1 MRRVSEPEVID
12 LVSSDDDEVI
22 DVDDEG
28 WAAVAG
34 SRRVAQQ
41 DEDDAALALRLQEE
55 EYRGGGGGGPAP
67 AAAAHA
73 ATHAAA
79 AAMAEPVTELD
90 WSRRHRAEQDA
101 EYEASLAA
109 DRKREADARAA
120 AEKAAAEK
128 AAASRAS
135 ALAAKAEA
143 DAEAAARDAAATK
156 ASARERW
163 LAASE
168 PPAGTPGVVSVALRF
183 PDGAWHA
190 SRCLYRR
197 YHRLAH
203 NLRLMSA
210 GSRVTA
216 RFSKDTLLSAFFEF
230 VAAVGPL
237 SLDTAFTVAT
247 GFPRKSISK
256 PASGSLETLESAGFE
271 ASASAMVVPA
281 DT

>member
-34 SRRVAQQ
+34 SRRIAQQ

-55 EYRGGGGGGPAP
+55 EYRGGGGGPAPAP

-73 ATHAAA
+73 GAVQ
-79 AAMAEPVTELD
+79 MAEPVTELD

-120 AEKAAAEK
+120 AEKAAAEE
-128 AAASRAS
+128 AAASRA
-135 ALAAKAEA
+135 AAFAAQAEA
-143 DAEAAARDAAATK
+143 DAEAAARNAAAAK
-156 ASARERW
+156 ASARDRW

-183 PDGAWHA
+183 PDGA
-190 SRCLYRR
+190 C
-197 YHRLAH
+197 
-203 NLRLMSA
+203 
-210 GSRVTA
+210 
-216 RFSKDTLLSAFFEF
+216 
-230 VAAVGPL
+230 
-237 SLDTAFTVAT
+237 
-247 GFPRKSISK
+247 
-256 PASGSLETLESAGFE
+256 
-271 ASASAMVVPA
+271 
-281 DT
+281 